1 MPVSK
6 ADTAFRLPKISLLDF
21 KRVEMDRVLTALFA
35 RIKHKGYPSR
45 LRRDVKGDLELEAFM
60 VELEKHI
67 HGFKEHP
74 QAAEAWVETH
84 LMDVVNRGKHNQAI
98 ASPRPLHG
106 FTYRFRNARH
116 SREYGTA
123 QQVYEMLNAA
133 ARGPEALA
141 ALEDFFFRG
150 VDGATGKLR
159 VDATID
165 LETQAI
171 LHLSDQVQSDA
182 PDTRNRE
189 PARPLL
195 PDAADLLAEDVLR
208 LLTYDH
214 VIPRTVMVEHLKIV
228 LALHLALYHLR
239 LLKLLPAL
247 LRGDTH
253 GARSIGLLLDVEGDP
268 STEAARLAERSADA
282 HFRRIPH
289 FVHAYIAVK
298 KLDEFA
304 EYLVRRGRVP
314 KPVPPDDFSVKE
326 LLTLRDNPDLA
337 TERTRFFGGRLDSL
351 VEPEADSDPDP
362 ALQELASLDL
372 DEFTA
377 YTDAVAMVRGRF
389 HRRYVVDAL
398 DALLLKN
405 RPGSLITQP
414 RARNAQRRFI
424 FDSRA
429 LEVLLQIAVLK
440 PGGSRGF
447 HTEEVRIEQLLETL
461 RERYGLYIDQLPEG
475 DGFGAPSVSD
485 RQALRRNADAFK
497 GRLRE
502 VGFYRDLSD
511 AYVTQTVSPRFPV
524 PA

>member
-21 KRVEMDRVLTALFA
+21 KRVEMDRVLIALFA
-35 RIKHKGYPSR
+35 RVKHKGYPSR
-45 LRRDVKGDLELEAFM
+45 LRRDVKGDLELETFIT
-60 VELEKHI
+60 ELQKYI
-67 HGFKEHP
+67 AGFKEHP
-74 QAAEAWVETH
+74 QVAEAWVETH
-84 LMDVVNRGKHNQAI
+84 LMDVVNRGKYNQAI

-106 FTYRFRNARH
+106 YTYRFRNARH

-123 QQVYEMLNAA
+123 QQLYEMFNAA
-133 ARGPEALA
+133 ERGPQALA

-150 VDGATGKLR
+150 VDGATGKLHM
-159 VDATID
+159 DATID

-171 LHLSDQVQSDA
+171 LHLSDQIKSDA

-189 PARPLL
+189 QARPLL

-208 LLTYDH
+208 LLTYEY
-214 VIPRTVMVEHLKIV
+214 VIPRTVMVEHLKIL

-247 LRGDTH
+247 LHGETH
-253 GARSIGLLLDVEGDP
+253 GTRSIGLLLDVEGNPATDA
-268 STEAARLAERSADA
+268 SRLAERSADA
-282 HFRRIPH
+282 HYRRIPH
-289 FVHAYIAVK
+289 FVHAYIAIK

-304 EYLVRRGRVP
+304 EYLVRRGRLP
-314 KPVPPDDFSVKE
+314 KPIPPDDFSVEE
-326 LLTLRDNPDLA
+326 LITLRDDPRFAN
-337 TERTRFFGGRLDSL
+337 ERTRFFGGRLDNL
-351 VEPEADSDPDP
+351 IDPEQDSDPDP
-362 ALQELASLDL
+362 ALQELAALDL

-389 HRRYVVDAL
+389 HRKYIVDAL

-405 RPGSLITQP
+405 RPGSLVTQP
-414 RARNAQRRFI
+414 RARNARRRFI

-429 LEVLLQIAVLK
+429 LEVLLQITVLK
-440 PGGSRGF
+440 PGGTRGF
-447 HTEEVRIEQLLETL
+447 HTEEIRIEQLLDTL

-475 DGFGAPSVSD
+475 DGFGPPSVID
-485 RQALRRNADAFK
+485 RQALRRNTDAFK
-497 GRLRE
+497 ERLRE